1 MDVTIELCFLH
12 KICAIDRE
20 YNESVYSVWIDRI
33 QTNIT
38 KKSFYCLAGRCW
50 LHLHLKSP

>member
-38 KKSFYCLAGRCW
+38 KKSFYRLAGRC
-50 LHLHLKSP
+50 